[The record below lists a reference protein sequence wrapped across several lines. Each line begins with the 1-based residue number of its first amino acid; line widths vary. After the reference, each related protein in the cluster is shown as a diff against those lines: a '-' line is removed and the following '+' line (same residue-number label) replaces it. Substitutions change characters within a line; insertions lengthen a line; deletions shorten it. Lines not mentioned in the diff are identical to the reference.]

1 MLRLPGFILL
11 LAATFASA
19 APETFDGLKFHQSP
33 KPLAENAV
41 TQNWHRFLGP
51 IDKAVTTE
59 KPLLGEW
66 PQEGLPI
73 VWEMASGEGYAAPSV
88 VDGRLI
94 YFHNKDGHER
104 LDCLDPETGRRHW
117 EFAYPVKYR
126 DRYGYAAGPRGSP
139 VIDDGIVYTAG
150 VTAMMHALDV
160 KNGKVVWKRNLAADF
175 NIPQY
180 FFGYGPT
187 PVVWKD
193 LVIVNVG
200 GRKGLEGVCVAAL
213 DKKTG
218 ETKWEYKDLWGASYA
233 SPVVGTL
240 CGREVALIMAAG
252 ESKPPT
258 GGLLVLDARTG
269 EQLARVPWRAGKYE
283 SVLAMSPL
291 LVSDKQV
298 LISECYEIGSTLLE
312 FDSNFQVTTKWV
324 NPEFR
329 MHWMMPVAKNGHVYG
344 FSGRNPPD
352 TTFQCV
358 DLANGKTAWSDDM
371 RWQQG
376 RMIEGLFRA
385 SLLQSDGRF
394 FALGEDGIFVELAL
408 TPEGPKTLRK
418 TRLFTA
424 TEAWTL
430 PVLSRG
436 LLYVCQNKADFKTD
450 AESRLI
456 CYDFR
461 GR

>member
-1 MLRLPGFILL
+1 MPRLTGPLL
-11 LAATFASA
+11 LISAILAAA
-19 APETFDGLKFHQSP
+19 APEAFEGLKFHKAP
-33 KPLAENAV
+33 KPLAEGAV
-41 TQNWHRFLGP
+41 AQDWHRFLGP
-51 IDKAVTTE
+51 LDKAVTTE
-59 KPLLGEW
+59 RPLLNKW
-66 PQEGLPI
+66 PESGLPI
-73 VWEMASGEGYAAPSV
+73 VWEMACGGGYAAPAV
-88 VDGRLI
+88 VDGRLV
-94 YFHNKDGHER
+94 YFHNRDGHER
-104 LDCLDPETGRRHW
+104 LECLDPETGKRHW

-139 VIDDGIVYTAG
+139 VIDNGIVYASG
-150 VTAMMHALDV
+150 VTAMMHALDL
-160 KNGKVVWKRNLAADF
+160 KTGKMLWKRNLAADF

-187 PVVWKD
+187 PFVWQD

-200 GRKGLEGVCVAAL
+200 GRKGLEGVCVAAI

-218 ETKWEYKDLWGASYA
+218 KTVWETKDQWGASYA

-240 CGREVALIMAAG
+240 CGREVALVMAGG

-258 GGLLVLDARTG
+258 GGLLVLDARSG
-269 EQLARVPWRAGKYE
+269 ERLARVPWRADKYE
-283 SVLAMSPL
+283 SVIAMSPL
-291 LVSDKQV
+291 LVSGKRV
-298 LISECYEIGSTLLE
+298 LISECYGIGSTLLE
-312 FDSNFQVTTKWV
+312 FDTEFKVTTKWV

-329 MHWMMPVAKNGHVYG
+329 MHWMMPVACDGHLYG

-352 TTFQCV
+352 TAFQCIN
-358 DLANGKTAWSDDM
+358 LESGKTAWTNDM

-376 RMIEGLFRA
+376 RMTEGLFRA
-385 SLLQSDGRF
+385 SLLKAADRF
-394 FALGEDGIFVELAL
+394 FALGEDGIFVELKLSAKA
-408 TPEGPKTLRK
+408 PEVIHK

-436 LLYVCQNKADFKTD
+436 LLYVCQNKGDFKTD
-450 AESRLI
+450 AGSRLI
-456 CYDFR
+456 CYDIR